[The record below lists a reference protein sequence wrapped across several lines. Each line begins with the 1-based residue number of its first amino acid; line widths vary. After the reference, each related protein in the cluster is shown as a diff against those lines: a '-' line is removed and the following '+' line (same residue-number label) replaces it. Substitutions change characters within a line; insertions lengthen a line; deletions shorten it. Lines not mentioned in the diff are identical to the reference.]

1 MQART
6 APKVDL
12 AGANIRLLLAF
23 PAVFL
28 PRIWASEFAR

>member
-28 PRIWASEFAR
+28 PRTWASEFAR